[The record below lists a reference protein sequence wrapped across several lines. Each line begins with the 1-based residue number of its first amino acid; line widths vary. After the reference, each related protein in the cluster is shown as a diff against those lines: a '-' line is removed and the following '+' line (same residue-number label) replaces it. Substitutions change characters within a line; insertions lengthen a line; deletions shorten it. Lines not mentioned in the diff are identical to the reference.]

1 MLCYFIKNI
10 FNFSFITFYHC
21 TTNHLLKTTM
31 RIKTFILA
39 MMPTLLWAQTTREE
53 IYADLDKAGG
63 VYLAYPV
70 TESHNTPAPKGYEP
84 FYASHFA
91 RHGSRY
97 LISDNDYKWL
107 VDLLS
112 KAQEANALTTLGI
125 DVKQRLDTVWEEARG
140 RGGELTPLGQ
150 RQHHDIAQRMY
161 QAYPQIF
168 TDAAEISASST
179 VVMRCAH
186 SMFAFMEGLK
196 ELDPTLQ
203 ISRESGTRNM
213 DFLNYH
219 SPESGKYTTHEAD
232 YYQDYKKFE
241 AEKTQPDRLIA
252 SIFSDSLFVRRHV
265 DPKGFMQG
273 MYWLAVDMQN
283 METPISFY
291 DIFTPDELFDLWEI
305 YNFSFYATNS
315 SYPLAD
321 GQHVDNAKNLLRN
334 IVETADQYIA
344 EGKHGATLRFAHDG
358 NIIPLTALM
367 QFPNCAAY
375 ETNPYEL
382 SKIYSNFKIS
392 PMASNVQAIFFK
404 NKNGDVIV
412 KFMLNEEEVPIPA
425 TTDMY
430 PFYRWED
437 ARATLQ
443 QILDTPCRELIP

>member
-1 MLCYFIKNI
+1 MAALA
-10 FNFSFITFYHC
+10 
-21 TTNHLLKTTM
+21 LLPA
-31 RIKTFILA
+31 LA
-39 MMPTLLWAQTTREE
+39 WGQTTRQE
-53 IYADLDKAGG
+53 IYDNLDKAGG

-70 TESHNTPAPKGYEP
+70 TESHNTPAPEGYEP
-84 FYASHFA
+84 FYASHFG

-97 LISDNDYKWL
+97 LISDQDYKWL
-107 VDLLS
+107 LDLMTQ
-112 KAQEANALTTLGI
+112 AQEANALTPLGL
-125 DVKQRLDTVWEEARG
+125 DVKLRLDTVWEEGRG

-161 QAYPQIF
+161 RAYPQIF
-168 TDAAEISASST
+168 QGEPEITASST

-186 SMFAFMEGLK
+186 SMFAFIEGLK

-219 SPESGKYTTHEAD
+219 SPESGTYCGKDAD
-232 YYQDYKKFE
+232 YYLDLKKFE
-241 AEKTQPDRLIA
+241 SEKTQADRVVN

-291 DIFTPDELFDLWEI
+291 DVFTPDELFDMWEI
-305 YNFSFYATNS
+305 YNYSFYATNS

-321 GQHVDNAKNLLRN
+321 GQHIDNAKNLLRN
-334 IVETADQYIA
+334 IVETADEYIA
-344 EGKHGATLRFAHDG
+344 EGKNGATLRFAHDG

-382 SKIYSNFKIS
+382 SKVYSNFKIS

-404 NKNGDVIV
+404 NADGDVIV
-412 KFMLNEEEVPIPA
+412 KFMLNEEEVSIPA
-425 TTDMY
+425 KTDMF

-443 QILDTPCRELIP
+443 HFLDTPSREFIPADSMK

>member
-1 MLCYFIKNI
+1 MKSLITI
-10 FNFSFITFYHC
+10 F
-21 TTNHLLKTTM
+21 
-31 RIKTFILA
+31 LA
-39 MMPTLLWAQTTREE
+39 IPAMVFGQTTREE
-53 IYADLDKAGG
+53 IYENPNKAGG

-107 VDLLS
+107 VDLF
-112 KAQEANALTTLGI
+112 AAADTNNALTPLGK
-125 DVKQRLDTVWEEARG
+125 DVKQRVDLAWEEGRG

-161 QAYPQIF
+161 NAYPQIF
-168 TDAAEISASST
+168 EGEPEITASST

-203 ISRESGTRNM
+203 ISRESGNRNM

-219 SPESGKYTTHEAD
+219 SPESGKYCSRDAD
-232 YYQDYKKFE
+232 YYLDLKRFE
-241 AEKTQPDRLIA
+241 EEKTQADRLVNT
-252 SIFSDSLFVRRHV
+252 IFNDSLFVRRHV

-283 METPISFY
+283 METPVSFY
-291 DIFTPDELFDLWEI
+291 DLFTPDELFDLWEI
-305 YNFSFYATNS
+305 YNYSFYATNS

-321 GQHVDNAKNLLRN
+321 GQHIDNAKNLLSN
-334 IVETADQYIA
+334 ILEKADEYIN
-344 EGKHGATLRFAHDG
+344 EDKNGATLRFAHDG

-367 QFPNCAAY
+367 QFPNCAVY

-382 SKIYSNFKIS
+382 SKVYSNFKIS
-392 PMASNVQAIFFK
+392 PMASNVQLIFFK
-404 NKNGDVIV
+404 NKEGNVLV
-412 KFMLNEEEVPIPA
+412 KFMLNEEEVPIP
-425 TTDMY
+425 TETDMY
-430 PFYRWED
+430 PFYKWED

-443 QILDTPCRELIP
+443 HFIDTPSREFIPVDSKK